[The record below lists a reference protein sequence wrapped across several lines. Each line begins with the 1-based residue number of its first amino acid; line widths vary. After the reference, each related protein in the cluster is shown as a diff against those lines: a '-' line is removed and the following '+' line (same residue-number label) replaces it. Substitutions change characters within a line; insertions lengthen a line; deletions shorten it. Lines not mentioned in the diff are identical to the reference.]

1 MSQWTSCLTP
11 VYQVRKDMF
20 MNTETKGSGELKLQ
34 DFTPDQIQE
43 IKEGL
48 TAKVNVT
55 VYARLD
61 FSAIQMRQIRLGL
74 ENGVD
79 VSLYAMPDYDWL
91 QMMEI
96 RKGLEREVDVSSYA
110 TPSIP
115 YDKMRQLRKGL
126 EQKID
131 LMPYLD
137 MEAGIIREILKAKL
151 AGFDIMPYIEQG
163 YDFAQL
169 EQIRM
174 AYEHGQDMEPFLNV
188 EYRAA
193 ALEEIRI
200 GMESGVDVP
209 SYAKACYTWRQMREI
224 RLGLEKQLNTVLYHN
239 PLYTWRQMREI
250 RLGLEN
256 RIPVESYLPLRY
268 SVTDMRERRLALQK
282 EMNAVE
288 RNLQVANTNIK
299 AMLED
304 VAKDEDAFRIV
315 ITPDEMEVYLMI
327 RDKDRDFTEEDV
339 LSALWSNKIRK
350 GILRREITKAV
361 NGTYKERSVLV
372 ACGQAPRSG
381 KDGYYEFFFKTDVS
395 RKPKLLE
402 DGSVD
407 YQNIEWFETVKQ
419 GDKLAYYHPAEE
431 GSNGYNV
438 KGDVLAAM
446 KGNEKGVLVGSGFQL
461 QPDRRTYI
469 ASVDGYV
476 EQKDNKLEVSNMLV
490 VEDVSMATGNIV
502 FSGSVYVKGNVSSR
516 AKIQAAGDVMI
527 DGFVESAIIESGGD
541 VVLKQGMNASG
552 YGSVTAGKDVKG
564 KFLEGVTVNAKGNI
578 QVNYCLNCNLM
589 AGDTIEVSG
598 YNGSLVGGTAC
609 SMKGITVQNA
619 GNRAGVKT
627 FIKAGINEDLLRQY
641 KNIKDRLHKNGEEL
655 NVLENAKAEI
665 ERKYPPELCS
675 TLEIYGKLENA
686 IFTENKQR
694 EELFEEKAAMEEEL
708 KLIDTAKIVVRGRL
722 YEGVE
727 VELNGKRWSSGYM
740 MNVTIRKSPNDMVA
754 VYRN

>member
-1 MSQWTSCLTP
+1 
-11 VYQVRKDMF
+11 
-20 MNTETKGSGELKLQ
+20 MNAETKDSGELKLQ

-48 TAKVNVT
+48 TAKVNVAA
-55 VYARLD
+55 YARLE
-61 FSAIQMRQIRLGL
+61 FSSIQMRQIRLGL
-74 ENGVD
+74 ESGVD
-79 VSLYAMPDYDWL
+79 VSIYANPDYDWL

-96 RKGLEREVDVSSYA
+96 RKGLERNVDVSSYA
-110 TPSIP
+110 LSDIP

-131 LMPYLD
+131 LLPYLD

-151 AGFDIMPYIEQG
+151 AGFEIMPYIEEG
-163 YDFAQL
+163 YDFEQL
-169 EQIRM
+169 EQIRI
-174 AYEHGQDMEPFLNV
+174 AYQHGEDMGPFLSI

-193 ALEEIRI
+193 ALEEIRL
-200 GMESGVDVP
+200 GLESNVDV
-209 SYAKACYTWRQMREI
+209 SAYAKSCYTWRQMREI
-224 RLGLEKQLNTVLYHN
+224 RLGLEKRLNISIYQN
-239 PLYTWRQMREI
+239 PLYSWRQMREI

-256 RIPVESYLPLRY
+256 RIPVDSYLLLRY
-268 SVTDMRERRLALQK
+268 SVTDMREKRLKLQK
-282 EMNAVE
+282 EMNDIE
-288 RNLQVANTNIK
+288 RNLQVADTNIK
-299 AMLED
+299 AMLEE
-304 VAKDEDAFRIV
+304 VAKEEDAFRV
-315 ITPDEMEVYLMI
+315 VVTPDEMEVYLMI
-327 RDKDRDFTEEDV
+327 KDKDRGFTEEDV

-395 RKPKLLE
+395 RKPKVLE

-407 YQNIEWFETVKQ
+407 YQDIEWFETVKQ
-419 GDKLAYYHPAEE
+419 GDKLAYYHPAED

-438 KGDVLAAM
+438 KGDVLPAM
-446 KGNEKGVLVGSGFQL
+446 KGKEQGVLVGSGFQL
-461 QPDRRTYI
+461 QQDRRTYI

-476 EQKDNKLEVSNMLV
+476 EQHDNKLEVSNMLV
-490 VEDVSMATGNIV
+490 VDEVSMATGNIV

-516 AKIQAAGDVMI
+516 AKIQAMGDVMI
-527 DGFVESAIIESGGD
+527 DGFVESAIIESGGN
-541 VVLKQGMNASG
+541 VILRQGMNASG
-552 YGSVTAGKDVKG
+552 YGSVKAGKDVKG
-564 KFLEGVTVNAKGNI
+564 KFLEGVNVNAKGNI

-589 AGDTIEVSG
+589 AGDTIEISG

-609 SMKGITVQNA
+609 SMKGIVVQNA

-627 FIKAGINEDLLRQY
+627 LLKAGINEELLKQY
-641 KNIKDRLHKNGEEL
+641 KDIKDRLRKNGEEL

-665 ERKYPPELCS
+665 EKKYPPEVCS
-675 TLEIYGKLENA
+675 TLEIYGKLESA
-686 IFTENKQR
+686 IFTEQKQR
-694 EELFEEKAAMEEEL
+694 DDLFEEKAAMEEEL
-708 KLIDTAKIVVRGRL
+708 KLIDTAKIVVKGRL

-740 MNVTIRKSPNDMVA
+740 MNVTIRKSPSEMVA

>member
-1 MSQWTSCLTP
+1 MS
-11 VYQVRKDMF
+11 
-20 MNTETKGSGELKLQ
+20 TETKDSGELKLQ

-48 TAKVNVT
+48 TARVNVAL
-55 VYARLD
+55 YARLE
-61 FSAIQMRQIRLGL
+61 FSSIQMRQIRLGL

-79 VSLYAMPDYDWL
+79 ASIYANPDYDWL
-91 QMMEI
+91 QMIEI
-96 RKGLEREVDVSSYA
+96 RKGLERKVDVSPYA
-110 TPSIP
+110 SLDIP

-131 LMPYLD
+131 LRPYLD

-151 AGFDIMPYIEQG
+151 AGFEIMPYIEEG
-163 YDFAQL
+163 YDFEQL
-169 EQIRM
+169 EQIRI
-174 AYEHGQDMEPFLNV
+174 AYQHGEDMGPFLSI

-193 ALEEIRI
+193 SLEEIRL
-200 GMESGVDVP
+200 GMESGVDV
-209 SYAKACYTWRQMREI
+209 SAYAKDCYTWRQMREI
-224 RLGLEKQLNTVLYHN
+224 RLGLEKRLNTNLYHN
-239 PLYTWRQMREI
+239 PLYSWRQMREI

-256 RIPVESYLPLRY
+256 RIPVDSYLPLRY
-268 SVTDMRERRLALQK
+268 SVSDMREKRLKLQK
-282 EMNAVE
+282 EMNDIE
-288 RNLQVANTNIK
+288 RNLQVADTNIK
-299 AMLED
+299 AMLEE
-304 VAKDEDAFRIV
+304 VAKEEEAFRIV

-327 RDKDRDFTEEDV
+327 RDKDRGFTEDEV
-339 LSALWSNKIRK
+339 LSALWSNKVRK

-361 NGTYKERSVLV
+361 KGIYKERSVLV

-381 KDGYYEFFFKTDVS
+381 KDGYYEFFFKTDIS
-395 RKPKLLE
+395 RKPKILE

-407 YQNIEWFETVKQ
+407 YQDIEWFETVKQ

-438 KGDVLAAM
+438 KGDVLPAM
-446 KGNEKGVLVGSGFQL
+446 KGNEQGVLVGSGFQL

-476 EQKDNKLEVSNMLV
+476 EQNENKLNVSNVLV
-490 VEDVSMATGNIV
+490 VDEVSMATGNVV
-502 FSGSVYVKGNVSSR
+502 FSGSVYVKGNVNSR
-516 AKIQAAGDVMI
+516 ARIQAAGDVMI
-527 DGFVESAIIESGGD
+527 DGFVESAYIESGGD
-541 VVLKQGMNASG
+541 IILRQGMNASG
-552 YGSVTAGKDVKG
+552 YGSVKAGKDVKG
-564 KFLEGVTVNAKGNI
+564 KFLEGVNVEAKGSI
-578 QVNYCLNCNLM
+578 QVNYCLNCNLT
-589 AGDTIEVSG
+589 AGETIEISG

-627 FIKAGINEDLLRQY
+627 LLKAGINEELLKLY
-641 KNIKDRLHKNGEEL
+641 KDIKDRLRKNGEEL
-655 NVLENAKAEI
+655 NVLENAKSEI
-665 ERKYPPELCS
+665 EKKYPPEVCS

-686 IFTENKQR
+686 IFTEQKQR
-694 EELFEEKAAMEEEL
+694 DDLFEEKAAMEEEL

-727 VELNGKRWSSGYM
+727 VELNGKRWSAGYM
-740 MNVTIRKSPNDMVA
+740 MNVTIRKSPNEMVA